1 MSLKIFEKFDPRANP
16 IDGNYP
22 TGSIKNET
30 VPGANDGT
38 PLDAEWGNDYVGF
51 TDALLDDAEI
61 TPNGDADEVNNSDRL
76 NALKI
81 SANKAA
87 QTPLTLASV
96 VSDIK
101 LKINMARIISDRA
114 NGVFD
119 VVLLSSV
126 TPNGYNIIACTGVPT
141 LALVLR
147 IGMIIDI
154 RKFGAK
160 HLTNSTLAVQAAI
173 DESSSLGGIPI
184 SGGAETYYVSNTTS
198 GTTEHAIE
206 MKSNVWLN
214 LPSGAEITK
223 SPAERA
229 VNGSIIGI
237 GVATSYGGAT
247 NFKISGFK
255 LSDGD
260 VNKGARTIGS
270 LITLNSGTDFEI
282 SGMEF
287 GNSDF
292 HDIDIRACKNGKIW
306 GNSHNSLVVGGS
318 APYQFDVVTN
328 ATDSA
333 LFPNDN
339 IQIYQNTRGKH
350 SALDGYYERSFE
362 FAHGC
367 TSKGIKIFNNNFDE
381 TNNSLL
387 SSVVGNATERD
398 EKIDGLEVYFNTFR
412 IDGVVP
418 NWVNLTINETNDF
431 DASTN
436 YMKGI
441 NIHHNKLYG
450 KTSQGMQL
458 SMVVGGMTN
467 FGQFDAQIHDNEL
480 EFNVDVLTG
489 SSFGGLQGQ
498 LLTDISVM
506 NNKIKILTADTAYVA
521 FKDLPIINFGSCEQC
536 SYTGNELFIIG
547 DITNSF
553 IQLRPVKYKADLLV
567 DLGLV
572 GTWDCVN
579 NKLYGDTFTH
589 GILLN
594 NYAGIEPT
602 VLRGK
607 VSGNFVYGSPL
618 GAGSHYSLGGNVF
631 LSDGTNNLQYIDWGV
646 SGVVGETE
654 VLALSNNFKLLN
666 HPLPFKV
673 ESNVVPMVKGLI
685 STVSQDLS
693 DFAMDITKQYLSAS
707 TTAGTSL
714 EFVQGTNDDINVICG
729 TSGVHMNFNET
740 TQQPLFYANGWLR
753 VLAGC

>member
-229 VNGSIIGI
+229 
-237 GVATSYGGAT
+237 
-247 NFKISGFK
+247 
-255 LSDGD
+255 
-260 VNKGARTIGS
+260 
-270 LITLNSGTDFEI
+270 
-282 SGMEF
+282 
-287 GNSDF
+287 
-292 HDIDIRACKNGKIW
+292 
-306 GNSHNSLVVGGS
+306 
-318 APYQFDVVTN
+318 
-328 ATDSA
+328 
-333 LFPNDN
+333 
-339 IQIYQNTRGKH
+339 
-350 SALDGYYERSFE
+350 
-362 FAHGC
+362 
-367 TSKGIKIFNNNFDE
+367 
-381 TNNSLL
+381 
-387 SSVVGNATERD
+387 
-398 EKIDGLEVYFNTFR
+398 
-412 IDGVVP
+412 
-418 NWVNLTINETNDF
+418 
-431 DASTN
+431 
-436 YMKGI
+436 
-441 NIHHNKLYG
+441 
-450 KTSQGMQL
+450 
-458 SMVVGGMTN
+458 
-467 FGQFDAQIHDNEL
+467 
-480 EFNVDVLTG
+480 
-489 SSFGGLQGQ
+489 
-498 LLTDISVM
+498 
-506 NNKIKILTADTAYVA
+506 
-521 FKDLPIINFGSCEQC
+521 
-536 SYTGNELFIIG
+536 
-547 DITNSF
+547 
-553 IQLRPVKYKADLLV
+553 
-567 DLGLV
+567 
-572 GTWDCVN
+572 
-579 NKLYGDTFTH
+579 
-589 GILLN
+589 
-594 NYAGIEPT
+594 
-602 VLRGK
+602 
-607 VSGNFVYGSPL
+607 
-618 GAGSHYSLGGNVF
+618 
-631 LSDGTNNLQYIDWGV
+631 
-646 SGVVGETE
+646 
-654 VLALSNNFKLLN
+654 
-666 HPLPFKV
+666 
-673 ESNVVPMVKGLI
+673 
-685 STVSQDLS
+685 
-693 DFAMDITKQYLSAS
+693 
-707 TTAGTSL
+707 
-714 EFVQGTNDDINVICG
+714 
-729 TSGVHMNFNET
+729 
-740 TQQPLFYANGWLR
+740 
-753 VLAGC
+753 